1 MSALPKVKAVLDAL
15 PPKKLELCAGK
26 PTMVV
31 EATEG
36 RLELGT
42 RLQRVVGRI
51 RSAKFTGKADEEKV
65 PDLFRDYV
73 QRITHALQQAMVVQR
88 LGAAALDE
96 TTIVSDAELSVTAPP
111 AAPLR
116 LTTGQL
122 LLVVADVAV
131 RRDGGEG
138 VTELVCMDGQ
148 RALML
153 MANDVGDRAP
163 SLDACSQR
171 VLPWRQPTA
180 GEVGRPNPAHS
191 ESARAHTRTRLK
203 QARLECVAR
212 HARRR
217 SARA

>member
-96 TTIVSDAELSVTAPP
+96 ATVVSDAELSVTAPP

-131 RRDGGEG
+131 RRDE
-138 VTELVCMDGQ
+138 VVRRRLVEVALHPRIAEKVAELV
-148 RALML
+148 LEL
-153 MANDVGDRAP
+153 AP
-163 SLDACSQR
+163 
-171 VLPWRQPTA
+171 
-180 GEVGRPNPAHS
+180 
-191 ESARAHTRTRLK
+191 
-203 QARLECVAR
+203 AR
-212 HARRR
+212 HAQLRRR
-217 SARA
+217 RGEEACDVEDGMLIPRG